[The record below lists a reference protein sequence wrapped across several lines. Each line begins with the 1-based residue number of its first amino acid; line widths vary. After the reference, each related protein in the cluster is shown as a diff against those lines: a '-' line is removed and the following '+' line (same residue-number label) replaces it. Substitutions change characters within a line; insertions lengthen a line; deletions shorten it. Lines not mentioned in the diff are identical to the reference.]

1 MTTNPFEIIKAEEF
15 NHGLDQLANLMHFGV
30 GLADRLLSSSN
41 VFVDG
46 SRGSGKS
53 MYLRLL
59 SLQAKTIYERLSEQ
73 GTVQPLPPHKPFLG
87 VYLKLAPT
95 LFGIHEY
102 EHLPAFQ
109 NAFQELFN
117 VYAMECIVQTL
128 LESRDRGL
136 CQVDNE
142 DGLSQEL
149 SVVALCSGFCL
160 RELWQALRR
169 ERRNLRHRL
178 NSPPYNPGERAQP
191 EVLWEFA
198 EILVARPPF
207 YMQRVHLLIDEYD
220 NLSAYQQRILNTY
233 LRKRDF
239 PLTFKI
245 ACRKHR
251 LVTHDIHDR
260 PLNQSGDFTRVQLDD
275 EGLGLGDSF
284 ASYMEA
290 IANKRLKN
298 VGLDETIRDFLGR
311 KRPRKTR
318 SKGQPRQ
325 YGGFEQLVALSSGI
339 VRTFLELCRDVYSE
353 ASSPA
358 VWPVQMSVQDRI
370 VRAYA
375 AERWNSL
382 STDRSARPELQR
394 LVEQVAQLFKQKS
407 SSGAERQIIR
417 LEIVDFDQATTF
429 LRELLDTA
437 LDYEAFIKPNQE
449 RLQKNSVIP
458 STGYLLHR
466 LLCVHFRLE
475 PESRWDFEIS
485 SANLERL
492 ITQSQASTKDILRQ
506 PTKRRLRREPAVS
519 IPLFPPHCPI
529 LDTQCDVRQPEPGMG
544 FLSCRLP
551 DAAPIR
557 DAIQLIKCAFE
568 SADSRAGYRILTAED
583 YPPSGDLSCKV
594 CAAVARSAFV
604 LVELSGFSASVAMEL
619 GFCVARGIPTYLL
632 FNREEQREVDEPFSS
647 IEYFPYSVTPR
658 SIDDL
663 VKRQIVPF
671 LKDARGRRTIM
682 LGPSPDEVVETDS
695 DVFVALPDEP
705 YYQETLLPALEAL
718 LEGEGLSVKT
728 GWQGRALQD
737 LQRAVTAI
745 AQAKYCLVDTSLR
758 NPVRA
763 MYLGMA
769 LGYGKA
775 FSNLVNRMED
785 KDATIFANAR
795 SKSVIEYRDK
805 SELVD
810 GVAEFL
816 KRMRGDR

>member
-1 MTTNPFEIIKAEEF
+1 MTKNPFEIIKAEEF

-284 ASYMEA
+284 ASHMEA
-290 IANKRLKN
+290 IANKRLN
-298 VGLDETIRDFLGR
+298 HVGLDEIWHT
-311 KRPRKTR
+311 
-318 SKGQPRQ
+318 
-325 YGGFEQLVALSSGI
+325 
-339 VRTFLELCRDVYSE
+339 
-353 ASSPA
+353 
-358 VWPVQMSVQDRI
+358 
-370 VRAYA
+370 
-375 AERWNSL
+375 
-382 STDRSARPELQR
+382 
-394 LVEQVAQLFKQKS
+394 
-407 SSGAERQIIR
+407 
-417 LEIVDFDQATTF
+417 
-429 LRELLDTA
+429 
-437 LDYEAFIKPNQE
+437 
-449 RLQKNSVIP
+449 
-458 STGYLLHR
+458 
-466 LLCVHFRLE
+466 
-475 PESRWDFEIS
+475 
-485 SANLERL
+485 
-492 ITQSQASTKDILRQ
+492 
-506 PTKRRLRREPAVS
+506 
-519 IPLFPPHCPI
+519 
-529 LDTQCDVRQPEPGMG
+529 
-544 FLSCRLP
+544 
-551 DAAPIR
+551 
-557 DAIQLIKCAFE
+557 
-568 SADSRAGYRILTAED
+568 
-583 YPPSGDLSCKV
+583 
-594 CAAVARSAFV
+594 
-604 LVELSGFSASVAMEL
+604 GFSWQKE
-619 GFCVARGIPTYLL
+619 
-632 FNREEQREVDEPFSS
+632 
-647 IEYFPYSVTPR
+647 TP
-658 SIDDL
+658 
-663 VKRQIVPF
+663 
-671 LKDARGRRTIM
+671 
-682 LGPSPDEVVETDS
+682 EN
-695 DVFVALPDEP
+695 
-705 YYQETLLPALEAL
+705 
-718 LEGEGLSVKT
+718 
-728 GWQGRALQD
+728 
-737 LQRAVTAI
+737 AV
-745 AQAKYCLVDTSLR
+745 
-758 NPVRA
+758 
-763 MYLGMA
+763 
-769 LGYGKA
+769 
-775 FSNLVNRMED
+775 
-785 KDATIFANAR
+785 
-795 SKSVIEYRDK
+795 
-805 SELVD
+805 
-810 GVAEFL
+810 
-816 KRMRGDR
+816 